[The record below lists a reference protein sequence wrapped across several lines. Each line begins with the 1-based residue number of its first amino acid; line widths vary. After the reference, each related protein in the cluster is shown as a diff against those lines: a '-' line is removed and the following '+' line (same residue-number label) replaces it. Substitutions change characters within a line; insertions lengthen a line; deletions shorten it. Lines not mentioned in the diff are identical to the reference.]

1 MFLGITEWQAQDGPE
16 FVWTALGQRDLM
28 GIVGITTKH
37 MPVNNLVSS
46 ILPYDLDP
54 SKRHLGSSSLYSR
67 GRPRRSSFI
76 Q

>member
-1 MFLGITEWQAQDGPE
+1 
-16 FVWTALGQRDLM
+16 M

-54 SKRHLGSSSLYSR
+54 SKRQLGSSSLYSR
-67 GRPRRSSFI
+67 GRPRRSSFHTVNTRNS
-76 Q
+76 